1 VSELNQGLPSVAENA
16 IPVPTVDTAA
26 PVEAPQQE
34 AVSQAPQVTIPAKYA
49 GKGPEELARMLEDQE
64 RHIGRQANEL
74 GELRQRSTQYEQWLA
89 QVQMQQAQQAQ
100 TALHQQPQV
109 SDEPSKF
116 NWEDPDRSVDS
127 RVDRRVK
134 AEMDGLRRQVMMETA
149 ASQAPIAK
157 NIAKSMYPDAFK
169 GIGDDELDRAM
180 YGGAAAGNVQPQNLT
195 KPEAWRMLA
204 WILQGEKQGYKMGS
218 SVSPV
223 SPTSSETPMG
233 AKPQSFGETQT
244 QLDDQAR
251 SILRGFND
259 DEGEYLKRRRDES
272 RGR

>member
-1 VSELNQGLPSVAENA
+1 
-16 IPVPTVDTAA
+16 
-26 PVEAPQQE
+26 
-34 AVSQAPQVTIPAKYA
+34 
-49 GKGPEELARMLEDQE
+49 
-64 RHIGRQANEL
+64 
-74 GELRQRSTQYEQWLA
+74 
-89 QVQMQQAQQAQ
+89 MQQAQQAQ
-100 TALHQQPQV
+100 IAQQSNNQV
-109 SDEPSKF
+109 PDEPQAF
-116 NWEDPDRSVDS
+116 DWEHPDKAVAKS
-127 RVDRRVK
+127 VDRRVK
-134 AEMDGLRRQVMMETA
+134 TEMDALRRQVMMETA

-157 NIAKSMYPDAFK
+157 NIAKTMYPDAFK

-204 WILQGEKQGYKMGS
+204 WILQGEKQGYKMGQN
-218 SVSPV
+218 VSPV

-233 AKPQSFGETQT
+233 AKPQSFGETQA

-259 DEGEYLKRRRDES
+259 EEGEYLKRRRDES